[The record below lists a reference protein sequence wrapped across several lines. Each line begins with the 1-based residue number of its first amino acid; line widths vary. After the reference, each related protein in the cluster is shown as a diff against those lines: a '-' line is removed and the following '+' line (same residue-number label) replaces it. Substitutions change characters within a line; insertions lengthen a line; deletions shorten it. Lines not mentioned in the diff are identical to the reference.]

1 MPAGTMAPIVTV
13 HVIEKWAAGPG
24 NKTPTPGE
32 TVPPLCVCVCVCAHM
47 CTCTQR
53 PASHSADVLPLVH
66 LLFPQRRTGTIGP
79 FSG

>member
-32 TVPPLCVCVCVCAHM
+32 TVPPLCVCVCVCVL
-47 CTCTQR
+47 TCVHVHSGLLVTQQTCFPWFTCYFLR
-53 PASHSADVLPLVH
+53 EGQVL
-66 LLFPQRRTGTIGP
+66 
-79 FSG
+79 